1 MTFERNIPWQVKT
14 FMNTDEG
21 MATISTWSDV
31 LEWLKSARKNHCAHL
46 SPSCPSRLYISSLK
60 SAIMRVF
67 QHRSWRV
74 LQIRALFIFL
84 ESRLCNIY
92 LHTTIIIFFNMGS
105 WVGIYEHKKMVGV
118 LFCEARNTVMVLT
131 VELYFLFSSIC
142 LSFPDI
148 LQQVCHF
155 YIVLKWC
162 NYV

>member
-1 MTFERNIPWQVKT
+1 MREWPPSVRGVMCWSGSYPHVRTTVH
-14 FMNTDEG
+14 
-21 MATISTWSDV
+21 ISLHLV
-31 LEWLKSARKNHCAHL
+31 LQW
-46 SPSCPSRLYISSLK
+46 LYISSWK
-60 SAIMRVF
+60 SAIVRVF
-67 QHRSWRV
+67 QHRNWRV

-84 ESRLCNIY
+84 ESRLCNID

-131 VELYFLFSSIC
+131 VELSFLFSSIC

-155 YIVLKWC
+155 YIFLKWC